1 MTSQE
6 EPAERGDSTLAA
18 GSDVVA
24 KLRAHAAGLREQSLD
39 TAPEVAT
46 DTEADTVPVWK
57 PTGDGAEQAPT
68 VARSQTLHPA
78 PDRAPDQ
85 VLDRAPVAV
94 AARQPATSG
103 SLIDGLAPPPST
115 IDFWSDEHGVPAGAT
130 TASSRKDRRQLPLW
144 AWIVLIGALIVAASV
159 GIALALAATGPVQ

>member
-24 KLRAHAAGLREQSLD
+24 KLRAHAAGLRDQSLD

-57 PTGDGAEQAPT
+57 PTGDDAEQAPT
-68 VARSQTLHPA
+68 VARSQTLHP
-78 PDRAPDQ
+78 APDQ

-130 TASSRKDRRQLPLW
+130 TVSSRHDRRQLPLW

-159 GIALALAATGPVQ
+159 GIALALAATGPAQ